1 MTLLEEIRFL
11 KTDGNTVD
19 EIVSKLSS
27 PAPYWLV
34 KVLYNLV

>member
-1 MTLLEEIRFL
+1 MALLEEIKSL
-11 KTDGNTVD
+11 KADGYTVD

-34 KVLYNLV
+34 KVLYSMV